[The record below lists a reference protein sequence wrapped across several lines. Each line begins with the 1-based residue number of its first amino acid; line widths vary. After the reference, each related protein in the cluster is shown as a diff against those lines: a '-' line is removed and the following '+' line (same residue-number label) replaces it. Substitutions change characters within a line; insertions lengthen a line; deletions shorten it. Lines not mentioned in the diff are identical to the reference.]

1 MASDICREGGRYGS
15 SIWRNPMRS
24 LRLVWL
30 SALLAFPILGASTGS
45 SQAWVR
51 CGSEHGTCVMNNTG
65 HNLVRYGAKQS
76 FFTVETQG
84 TNRIGC
90 NNGVFGDP
98 SYGDGKFC
106 EYMAA
111 PPETDTFSP
120 CAREGQMCDLP
131 DVPRRVRYG
140 AGGKWVYKI
149 ASGLFPCNNDRF
161 GDIASGLTKSCE
173 YSATPYKLGTGAA
186 FRDCGTEDSG
196 VCQVGEGTDP
206 VLVRYGIGT
215 TWRYS
220 LGTTA
225 GVQCN
230 NATFGDPAHGQTKF
244 CQVVALPPQITT
256 VVGRWK
262 KAGDCQNCS
271 TLSRQVQ
278 VGISGSRSTTVTNS
292 LTNEISATLE
302 SSMTI
307 EGIGEKESITAKI
320 STTEAKSIRE
330 SLTRQQTESQT
341 ATCSSAPTEKLEMFQ
356 WTIDVDEL
364 CYVSGGQC
372 KSTISQFRIL
382 CVHDQPNGFKPICP
396 PSMCKDANCT
406 QCTQ

>member
-1 MASDICREGGRYGS
+1 MRLHRF
-15 SIWRNPMRS
+15 IW
-24 LRLVWL
+24 L
-30 SALLAFPILGASTGS
+30 ALLLTFGILVASTGS

-51 CGSEHGTCVMNNTG
+51 CGNEGGDCVMNNTS

-76 FFTVETQG
+76 FFTIETQG

-90 NNGVFGDP
+90 NNWVFGDP
-98 SYGDGKFC
+98 SYSDGKFC
-106 EYMAA
+106 EYTNA
-111 PPETDTFSP
+111 PPETNTFSR
-120 CAREGQMCDLP
+120 CGGEDENCNLP
-131 DVPRRVRYG
+131 EAPRRVRYG

-149 ASGLFPCNNDRF
+149 ASGAFPCNNDRF
-161 GDIASGLTKSCE
+161 GDVAPGMTKSCE
-173 YSATPYKLGTGAA
+173 SSATPYKLGTGAA

-196 VCQVGEGTDP
+196 VCQVGDGTDP

-220 LGTTA
+220 LGTTG

-244 CQVVALPPQITT
+244 CQVVTLPPQITS

-262 KAGDCQNCS
+262 KTGDCQNCS
-271 TLSRQVQ
+271 SLSEQVQ
-278 VGISGSRSTTVTNS
+278 VGVSGTRSTTVTNS
-292 LTNEISATLE
+292 FTNEISATLE
-302 SSMTI
+302 SSMTF
-307 EGIGEKESITAKI
+307 EGIGEKESITAKT
-320 STTEAKSIRE
+320 STTEAKAIMD
-330 SLTRQQTESQT
+330 SLTRQQTETKT
-341 ATCSSAPTEKLEMFQ
+341 ANCSSAPTEKLEMFN
-356 WTIDVDEL
+356 WTVDVDEL